1 MNVANRIT
9 ISTSSRY
16 LCQWLPDLWNEQ
28 QMQGAD
34 VSHPTSRIDICGEEY
49 LDQGREAYVVEP
61 RASEDP
67 SSSAKG

>member
-9 ISTSSRY
+9 ISASSRY

-34 VSHPTSRIDICGEEY
+34 VSHPTFRTDVCGEGH
-49 LDQGREAYVVEP
+49 LDQVRESSVVELP
-61 RASEDP
+61 ASEDLN
-67 SSSAKG
+67 SSAKG